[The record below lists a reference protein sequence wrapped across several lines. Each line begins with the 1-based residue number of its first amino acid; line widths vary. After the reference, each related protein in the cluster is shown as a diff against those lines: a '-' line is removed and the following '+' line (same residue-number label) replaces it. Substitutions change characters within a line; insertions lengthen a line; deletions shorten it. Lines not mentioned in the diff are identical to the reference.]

1 VNGALTIVR
10 PPGLAPARALCHG
23 CAMIKPDA
31 RAGGC
36 FLSLLIIAGFIAG
49 LSFGDP
55 VAGALIGT
63 AAGIVVAALVWL
75 ADRKGRR

>member
-1 VNGALTIVR
+1 MNGALTIVR

-36 FLSLLIIAGFIAG
+36 FLSLLIIAGFIAFRFAFDA
-49 LSFGDP
+49 STM
-55 VAGALIGT
+55 VRYLIM
-63 AAGIVVAALVWL
+63 AAGLLAGLGAGKLAAS
-75 ADRKGRR
+75 RT